1 MVNSICAGGAVAQ
14 VSDDPVFRAPGAP
27 LSPITD
33 LVREAGPGP
42 DDYLHVSLHHGL
54 RMGWSAS
61 GPLLPRSGPARTA
74 ALVVK
79 RAMDIA
85 LSLTAL
91 VVFSPLLLAIA
102 VLVRLSTRGSVLF
115 SQVRTG
121 LGGRTFH
128 AYKFRTMHVDLSDPT
143 GRRQTLRGDSR
154 VTAVGHF
161 LRRYSIDE
169 LPQLINVL
177 RGDMSIVGP
186 RPHVPG
192 MLAAGVA
199 YEKLVPYYELRYT
212 MKPGL
217 SGWAQS
223 HGLRGPTEDPL
234 LARARI
240 EHDIAY
246 VQNFSLLL
254 DLKIILMTL
263 RSELTNGGGL

>member
-1 MVNSICAGGAVAQ
+1 
-14 VSDDPVFRAPGAP
+14 
-27 LSPITD
+27 
-33 LVREAGPGP
+33 
-42 DDYLHVSLHHGL
+42 
-54 RMGWSAS
+54 
-61 GPLLPRSGPARTA
+61 
-74 ALVVK
+74 
-79 RAMDIA
+79 MDIV
-85 LSLTAL
+85 LSLAGL
-91 VVFSPLLLAIA
+91 VLLSPLLLAVG
-102 VLVRLSTRGSVLF
+102 VLVRLSTRGSVMF
-115 SQVRTG
+115 AQVRTG

-128 AYKFRTMHVDLSDPT
+128 AYKFRTMHADLGDPT
-143 GRRQTLRGDSR
+143 GRRQTVRGDSR
-154 VTAVGHF
+154 VTVVGHF

-169 LPQLINVL
+169 LPQLVNVL
-177 RGDMSIVGP
+177 LGDMSIIGP

-199 YEKLVPYYELRYT
+199 YESLVPYYELRHL

-223 HGLRGPTEDPL
+223 HGLRGPTDDPL

-263 RSELTNGGGL
+263 RSELANGGGL